1 MQLPVELEH
10 FDVTM
15 LSVSDTLTA
24 VMEFKAAVMA
34 VMSLD
39 VLTVSRSDTWGEYT
53 PWL

>member
-1 MQLPVELEH
+1 MEVER
-10 FDVTM
+10 FDATM
-15 LSVSDTLTA
+15 LSVSGPVVTA
-24 VMEFKAAVMA
+24 VMEFKTALMA